1 MDINYQE
8 EVAQG
13 AWVHTLLKANKGIKI
28 HCSQASEKW
37 KWLVDLFS

>member
-13 AWVHTLLKANKGIKI
+13 AWVHTLLKANKGIKYTAPKL
-28 HCSQASEKW
+28 QKSES
-37 KWLVDLFS
+37 D